1 MFQSLPVIPL
11 RGMVVLPG
19 EIVHCDAGRKKTLA
33 AIQAAASADGVAF
46 FCTQKDA
53 NVQEPGV
60 DDLEQTGTICEIKQ
74 VFRIQGDGIHMLVTG
89 LSRARVESIISE
101 TPYFEASV
109 FELEAAFG
117 DGTTEE
123 ALKRR
128 IQEGFAEFAR
138 LNGGLTSGQRSATL
152 SIEDAGK
159 FADAVAALVISDAP
173 NRQRLLEET
182 NIQQRLSLLLSLL
195 NKELEISRLDYDI
208 AKRLQAELEKN
219 QKEHFLREKIKVIRK
234 ELGEDEQTEAD
245 EYNARMKEKQL
256 PEAVAERLKKE
267 IGRLA
272 VLPMGSHETP
282 IARNYIECL
291 LELPWAE
298 QTEDNLDLDYARKIL
313 DSNHYGMEKVKDRV
327 IEYLAVQKLTSKPN
341 GQILCFVGPPGV
353 GKTSIVESIAKAMG
367 RNFVRMSLG
376 GIRDE
381 AEIRGHRRTYIGA
394 MPGRV
399 ISAMRQAGSTN
410 PVLLFDEID
419 KLASDFKGDPAAA
432 MLEVL
437 DGAQNF
443 AFRDHY
449 LELPYDLSKAMLLTT
464 ANDEQTIPKPVL
476 DRMEVIHV
484 QSYLDCEKLQ
494 IAKRH
499 LLAKQLEAHG
509 LKKSNLR
516 IADEEILA
524 IINGYT
530 REAGV
535 RELERMLAAVCRKA
549 ACQIARGRK
558 TITLTPKKRL
568 EFLGKPRYHEDYK
581 REKSEVGVVTG
592 LAWTPAGGE
601 TLSIEAAVTKGS
613 GIVQLTGHL
622 GDVMQE
628 SGKAAMTYVR
638 AHAEEWGLDPTALT
652 KLDIH
657 LHVPQGAVPKDG
669 PSAGVAMAAAIL
681 SALTH
686 TPARADI
693 AMTGEITLRGKVLPI
708 GGVREKSLAALRA
721 GLTCVLLPEGNRKD
735 IEEIPESARN
745 ALDFRFME
753 TLEQVFDETLCALP
767 LRKAVPYYTA
777 DKWQQAVHGEGMQ
790 A

>member
-245 EYNARMKEKQL
+245 EYYARMKEKQF

-272 VLPMGSHETP
+272 VLPMGSHE
-282 IARNYIECL
+282 
-291 LELPWAE
+291 
-298 QTEDNLDLDYARKIL
+298 KI
-313 DSNHYGMEKVKDRV
+313 G
-327 IEYLAVQKLTSKPN
+327 
-341 GQILCFVGPPGV
+341 
-353 GKTSIVESIAKAMG
+353 
-367 RNFVRMSLG
+367 
-376 GIRDE
+376 
-381 AEIRGHRRTYIGA
+381 
-394 MPGRV
+394 
-399 ISAMRQAGSTN
+399 
-410 PVLLFDEID
+410 
-419 KLASDFKGDPAAA
+419 
-432 MLEVL
+432 
-437 DGAQNF
+437 
-443 AFRDHY
+443 
-449 LELPYDLSKAMLLTT
+449 
-464 ANDEQTIPKPVL
+464 
-476 DRMEVIHV
+476 
-484 QSYLDCEKLQ
+484 
-494 IAKRH
+494 
-499 LLAKQLEAHG
+499 
-509 LKKSNLR
+509 
-516 IADEEILA
+516 
-524 IINGYT
+524 
-530 REAGV
+530 
-535 RELERMLAAVCRKA
+535 
-549 ACQIARGRK
+549 
-558 TITLTPKKRL
+558 
-568 EFLGKPRYHEDYK
+568 
-581 REKSEVGVVTG
+581 
-592 LAWTPAGGE
+592 
-601 TLSIEAAVTKGS
+601 
-613 GIVQLTGHL
+613 
-622 GDVMQE
+622 
-628 SGKAAMTYVR
+628 R
-638 AHAEEWGLDPTALT
+638 AH
-652 KLDIH
+652 
-657 LHVPQGAVPKDG
+657 V
-669 PSAGVAMAAAIL
+669 
-681 SALTH
+681 
-686 TPARADI
+686 
-693 AMTGEITLRGKVLPI
+693 
-708 GGVREKSLAALRA
+708 
-721 GLTCVLLPEGNRKD
+721 
-735 IEEIPESARN
+735 
-745 ALDFRFME
+745 
-753 TLEQVFDETLCALP
+753 
-767 LRKAVPYYTA
+767 
-777 DKWQQAVHGEGMQ
+777 
-790 A
+790 

>member
-245 EYNARMKEKQL
+245 EYYARMKEKQF

-282 IARNYIECL
+282 ITRNYIECL

-298 QTEDNLDLDYARKIL
+298 QTEDNLDLDYARKVL
-313 DSNHYGMEKVKDRV
+313 DSNHYGMEKVKDRI

-419 KLASDFKGDPAAA
+419 KLASDFRGDPAAA

-535 RELERMLAAVCRKA
+535 RELERMLAAICRKA
-549 ACQIARGRK
+549 ACQIAKGRK

-628 SGKAAMTYVR
+628 
-638 AHAEEWGLDPTALT
+638 
-652 KLDIH
+652 
-657 LHVPQGAVPKDG
+657 
-669 PSAGVAMAAAIL
+669 
-681 SALTH
+681 
-686 TPARADI
+686 
-693 AMTGEITLRGKVLPI
+693 
-708 GGVREKSLAALRA
+708 
-721 GLTCVLLPEGNRKD
+721 
-735 IEEIPESARN
+735 
-745 ALDFRFME
+745 
-753 TLEQVFDETLCALP
+753 
-767 LRKAVPYYTA
+767 
-777 DKWQQAVHGEGMQ
+777 
-790 A
+790 